1 MADNIQLDVG
11 AGGDILAADDVGGAK
26 HQQVKIEYGA
36 DGTVVAVSDA
46 NPLPVDNNPVESIQ
60 TNTGNS
66 TATAAGGSDDIDSTQ
81 INSGK
86 TGQLLQIIVSATVF
100 YKAELKIVTN
110 GVAGSVV
117 HTWIGGPILPFPY
130 TPSHK
135 TLHTIAEDVT
145 AGLDGF
151 RVTVTN
157 LDTNEA
163 ADIYATF
170 EWDEV

>member
-1 MADNIQLDVG
+1 MPDNIQLD
-11 AGGDILAADDVGGAK
+11 AGSDGDVLAADLISGTK
-26 HQQVKIEYGA
+26 HQRVKVQYGD
-36 DGTVVAVSDA
+36 DGLATDVSDA

-81 INSGK
+81 VSSGK
-86 TGQLLQIIVSATVF
+86 TGQLLQVIVSATIF

-135 TLHTIAEDVT
+135 TLHTIAQDVT

>member
-1 MADNIQLDVG
+1 MVDDITLDPG
-11 AGGDILAADDVGGAK
+11 AGGDTLAAEEIAARK
-26 HQQVKIEYGA
+26 HQLVKMEYGA
-36 DGTVVAVSDA
+36 DGSVSLVSTA
-46 NPLPVDNNPVESIQ
+46 TPLPVDDTPVESIQ
-60 TNTGNS
+60 TNTGS
-66 TATAAGGSDDIDSTQ
+66 TTATAAGGSDDLDSTQ
-81 INSGK
+81 ISSGK

-117 HTWIGGPILPFPY
+117 HSWIGGPIMPFPY

-163 ADIYATF
+163 ADIYTTF